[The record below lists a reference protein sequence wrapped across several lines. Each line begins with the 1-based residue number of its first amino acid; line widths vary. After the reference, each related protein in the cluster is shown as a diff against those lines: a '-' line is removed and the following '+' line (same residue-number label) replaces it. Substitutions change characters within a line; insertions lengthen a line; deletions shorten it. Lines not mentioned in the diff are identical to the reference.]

1 MKYII
6 KCYFLGYSLFSDSDC
21 NVSNKKTTTPPAQ
34 KKMYSIVSH
43 LVIFHFQVWGDFSS
57 LGFFI
62 ILGVFKSYSLL
73 LKSSVV
79 SVTYIKSSMLSMSH
93 NLTIFVIECIFVGY
107 AMKERGGKQKNRIS
121 CSYLVYCLLR
131 ATKLNLKRILNRNLM
146 LMLFCGLHT
155 SS

>member
-21 NVSNKKTTTPPAQ
+21 NVSNKKTTTPAAQ

-121 CSYLVYCLLR
+121 CSYLVCLFV
-131 ATKLNLKRILNRNLM
+131 KGHKIE
-146 LMLFCGLHT
+146 
-155 SS
+155 S